1 MFADITDASSAQGT
15 GFDLVSDGVSSAVES
30 VECKSERS
38 KASLMSWCG
47 WVALLP
53 LLDSQ
58 TCPGEGLALAVPS
71 KVLAEFLL

>member
-15 GFDLVSDGVSSAVES
+15 GFDLVFDGVSAAVEPVVYES
-30 VECKSERS
+30 VRS

-53 LLDSQ
+53 PLDTQ
-58 TCPGEGLALAVPS
+58 TCPGEALALPAPS
-71 KVLAEFLL
+71 KVIAEFLL